1 MRKSIGSIRW
11 VFAWSL
17 LGLALTSP
25 GCMQQSELGD
35 PNPYYSVTQ
44 EKDIPA
50 PRDFLFDKDRS
61 YTYTLYRD
69 PKGIGSFRNT
79 TLYYFGDQHVGK
91 LVPWYQEQ
99 MRADGWAYK
108 ENRDDQDRRCLVFTK
123 TNETATI
130 QIYREFDKR
139 KDRYLTFIQAEIHPT
154 RTEEMASDE
163 LMNAP
168 TPLGADVKSGGEA
181 ASESAMPADDEISPR
196 PAGAEEPSI
205 IMQTSPD
212 GDRTASAGPQP
223 ASGPSRAVASK
234 AVATRPPASRAPAQP
249 PPSTAGKITS
259 PEDKQVVKEEM
270 GAENSEESAEELPA
284 EDEDSEK

>member
-1 MRKSIGSIRW
+1 MQKSIGAVHW
-11 VFAWSL
+11 VFAWPFFV
-17 LGLALTSP
+17 LALTGA
-25 GCMQQSELGD
+25 GCMHSELGD

-79 TLYYFGDQHVGK
+79 TLYYYGDQHVGK
-91 LVPWYQEQ
+91 LIPWYQEQ
-99 MRADGWAYK
+99 MRADGWNYK

-139 KDRYLTFIQAEIHPT
+139 KDRYMTFVQAEIHPT

-168 TPLGADVKSGGEA
+168 LPLGPDGKAGGEPQHEGA
-181 ASESAMPADDEISPR
+181 IPADDDASPL
-196 PAGAEEPSI
+196 PAGADESSI
-205 IMQTSPD
+205 IMTP
-212 GDRTASAGPQP
+212 APSAPR
-223 ASGPSRAVASK
+223 SVASK
-234 AVATRPPASRAPAQP
+234 AVASKAPASKAAAQP
-249 PPSTAGKITS
+249 LRSTSAKIA
-259 PEDKQVVKEEM
+259 PQEDKQVVNEEM
-270 GAENSEESAEELPA
+270 GAENSEESVEELPA